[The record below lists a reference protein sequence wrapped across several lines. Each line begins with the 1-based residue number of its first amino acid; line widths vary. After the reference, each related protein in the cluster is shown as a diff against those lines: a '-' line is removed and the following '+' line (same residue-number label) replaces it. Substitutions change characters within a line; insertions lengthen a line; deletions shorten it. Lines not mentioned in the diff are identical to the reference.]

1 MNLSILQICN
11 KPPYPPIDGGCIAM
25 NTVTSGLIDAGC
37 HVKVLTIETPK
48 HALHYDL
55 LPKEYIEKTQ
65 IESVF
70 VDTSINLVDAFSAMI
85 TSDSYNI
92 SRFFSP
98 DFDRKLIEVLKKH
111 KFDIVQVES
120 LFMTPYI
127 GTIRRTSKAKIVL
140 RSHNLEYIIWENLAK
155 GTKSFPKKTY
165 LKILASQLKKYELN
179 VIKDVD
185 GIATISSEDYK
196 KYISFKT
203 DKPIVNI
210 PFGVDLKKYRAGKE
224 KMEENSIFH
233 IGAMDWAP
241 NVEGVDWFIKNVWP
255 TVHKK
260 NKQLKFYIA
269 GKAMPDKYTKL
280 ESKNIFCLG
289 EVENARTFMDS
300 KKLMVVPL
308 LSAGGIRVKIIEG
321 MALRKCIVSTQTG
334 ADGIDF
340 KVDKNI
346 AIANDGPE
354 FANKILELFDNPE
367 AMDKMAGEAR
377 LLAQNKYD
385 NNLLSRDLLNFY
397 YSVIP

>member
-1 MNLSILQICN
+1 
-11 KPPYPPIDGGCIAM
+11 M